1 MIELL
6 AAAGAFTRE
15 MRIGSLEITAALAVV
30 ALLAARPRLVA
41 AVEIGSLK
49 PMQVGLDIYERSAR
63 RSVQAR
69 PPFDV
74 GRSEDAGV
82 ALRDSEASRRH
93 ARFSTHDGMVYVE
106 DCKSRNG
113 TFLNG
118 KRIAD
123 AIEVREGDEV
133 DVGTT
138 RIVVSSVR
146 PG

>member
-6 AAAGAFTRE
+6 AAGAGFTRE
-15 MRIGSLEITAALAVV
+15 MRLGSLEITAALAVV
-30 ALLAARPRLVA
+30 ALLAARPRLVGA
-41 AVEIGSLK
+41 AEIGSLK
-49 PMQVGLDIYERSAR
+49 PVQVGLEIFERGAR
-63 RSVQAR
+63 RSLELR

-74 GRSEDAGV
+74 GRANGAGLV
-82 ALRDSEASRRH
+82 LRDGEASRRH
-93 ARFSTHDGMVYVE
+93 ARFSTHDGLVYVE

-138 RIVVSSVR
+138 RIVVSSVH